1 MSTCQKIGLK
11 KSNEKQIGLDYQRS
25 MIVGRE
31 CTSMISIVHADL
43 VALRDNG
50 QLIPGQFYRIT
61 DFVTTVDTT
70 TNPDA
75 RSAGHQFDVI
85 VRADSTTVL
94 NENAYAAFHE
104 GDTYFA
110 SCKLN
115 AWKVWYAI
123 DNDTDRFGWADA
135 ENGKGVIYRLID
147 EYNNDCPYDFKN
159 VQFKYGLFEGGGIT
173 TDGDEDYHS
182 FLYTFSWRNENNEI
196 IDASIFGNDGTLL
209 NDEAGTSGVYNNI
222 IGPCYTQSDIL
233 LLTQT
238 LNNNVF
244 FSYIEDDG
252 CFYGYFDNTL
262 GVGCYGNIFGNS
274 SYVNKL
280 SEYCINNTFTGYCN
294 NNTLREYSSNNI
306 FNLNCVQIEL
316 SIGCGSNIFGNTCQN
331 IKLDNTNYNNT
342 FGDECMYIK
351 LHDNCASNNFGHYC
365 QSIIF
370 GDNCYNNTLG
380 NYCKKV
386 TFNGN
391 VTNTTVVGGEN
402 QTYYSQNLTVIG
414 TVIGKTIDIRRGE
427 EYETFA
433 GMNGN
438 GDFVI
443 WSPVDNVQ
451 NALN

>member
-11 KSNEKQIGLDYQRS
+11 KYNEKQIGLDYQRS

-31 CTSMISIVHADL
+31 CTSMISIMHADL

-70 TNPDA
+70 TNLDA

-94 NENAYAAFHE
+94 NENAYAAVHE

-159 VQFKYGLFEGGGIT
+159 VQFKYGLNAGGDIV
-173 TDGDEDYHS
+173 TDGSEDYTDY
-182 FLYTFSWRNENNEI
+182 LYTFSWRNENQEI

-209 NDEAGTSGVYNNI
+209 NDEGGISGVYNNI
-222 IGPCYTQSDIL
+222 IGPCYTESDIL
-233 LLTQT
+233 LLAQI

-244 FSYIEDDG
+244 FSYVEDDG
-252 CFYGYFDNTL
+252 CFYGYDNNTL
-262 GVGCYGNIFGNS
+262 ELSCFDNIFGNGS
-274 SYVNKL
+274 HANKL
-280 SEYCINNTFTGYCN
+280 SASCTDNTFTGYCS
-294 NNTLREYSSNNI
+294 NNTLREYCSNNQ
-306 FNLNCVQIEL
+306 FNNCWQIVL
-316 SIGCGSNIFGNTCQN
+316 SIGCGSNIFGNSCCDITLN
-331 IKLDNTNYNNT
+331 NTNYNNT
-342 FGDECMYIK
+342 FGDGCMYIN
-351 LHDNCASNNFGHYC
+351 LHANCVNNKIGHYC

-370 GDNCYNNTLG
+370 LDNCDNNTLG
-380 NYCKKV
+380 NNCNKV
-386 TFNGN
+386 TFNGK
-391 VTNTTVVGGEN
+391 VTNTTVVGSED
-402 QTYYSQNLTVIG
+402 QSYYIQNLTVIG
-414 TVIGKTIDIRRGE
+414 TVAGKTIDIRRGE

-443 WSPVDNVQ
+443 WSPADNVQ

>member
-25 MIVGRE
+25 MLGGK
-31 CTSMISIVHADL
+31 TNSMISIVHADL

-61 DFVTTVDTT
+61 DYVTTVNTT
-70 TNPDA
+70 TNPGA

-94 NENAYAAFHE
+94 NENAYAAVHE
-104 GDTYFA
+104 GDTYFS

-135 ENGKGVIYRLID
+135 ENGKGIIYRLID
-147 EYNNDCPYDFKN
+147 EYNNDCQYDFKN
-159 VQFKYGLFEGGGIT
+159 VQFKYGLNVEGDIV
-173 TDGDEDYHS
+173 TDGSEDYTDY
-182 FLYTFSWRNENNEI
+182 LYTFSWRNENNEI

-209 NDEAGTSGVYNNI
+209 NDEGGTSGVYNNI
-222 IGPCYTQSDIL
+222 IGPCYTESHIL
-233 LLTQT
+233 LLAQI

-244 FSYIEDDG
+244 FSYVEDDG
-252 CFYGYFDNTL
+252 CFYGYNDNTL
-262 GVGCYGNIFGNS
+262 ELGCFDNIFGNGSKANKLSAFCTDNTFTGNCYDNTLREYCSNNQFNNCSQIVLSIGCVSNIFGNS
-274 SYVNKL
+274 CQHITLND
-280 SEYCINNTFTGYCN
+280 INYH
-294 NNTLREYSSNNI
+294 
-306 FNLNCVQIEL
+306 
-316 SIGCGSNIFGNTCQN
+316 
-331 IKLDNTNYNNT
+331 NT
-342 FGDECMYIK
+342 FGDGCIYIN
-351 LHDNCASNNFGHYC
+351 LHADCVSNNIGDYC

-370 GDNCYNNTLG
+370 LDKCDNNTLE
-380 NYCKKV
+380 NYCNKV
-386 TFNGN
+386 TFNGK
-391 VTNTTVVGGEN
+391 VTNTTVVGGES
-402 QTYYSQNLTVIG
+402 QTYYTQNITVIG
-414 TVIGKTIDIRRGE
+414 NVTEQTIDIRKGE

-443 WSPVDNVQ
+443 WSPADNVQ
-451 NALN
+451 YTLN